1 MRNLFKPLAMLALL
15 GTGGFLVVTTCLYLY
30 LSPKLPSVEE
40 LKEIELQIPL
50 RIYSQDLK
58 VIAEFGE
65 KKRSPVS
72 FDEIPQSMIDAFLA
86 AEDDSFFEHRGIV
99 ISGLLRAAFEL
110 VTTGRI
116 RSGGSTI
123 TMQVARNFFL
133 SSRQEFSRKFN
144 EILLA
149 FKIEEELT
157 KQEILSL
164 YTNKIYMGNRA
175 YGVGAAAHVYY
186 GKSLQELTLAQ
197 VAMIAGLPKAPST
210 YNPIAN
216 PQRALL
222 RRNWILGRMLL
233 LDNIDKQQYQLAVAE
248 QDNASYHGSISELD
262 AAYSAEMVRQEVIS
276 KFGLKAYTEG
286 YSAITTI
293 DSSMQK
299 NGVKALQEGIIAYD
313 KRHGYRGPEQLAI
326 PEENWATVLN
336 KTSVYGNL
344 EPAIVS
350 EVAEDHLT
358 LLNRK
363 GELEALNW
371 VNGLKG
377 LRLFKTI
384 NARSAP
390 IQSASDVFTRG
401 DLIRVIRTGDNTL
414 QLAQIPEVQS
424 ALVALD
430 PQDSA
435 IRALVGGFDF
445 RHSRFNRVTQALR
458 QPGSN
463 FKPFIYTTALDNGFT
478 AASMINDAPVVFND
492 KNLEDMWRPEND
504 GGKFY
509 GPTRLREAL
518 YRSRNM
524 VSIRLLRRMGID
536 RTLEGLQRFG
546 FDTGEMP
553 LDLSLALGSHAMTPL
568 KVASAYNII
577 ANGGYRVVPYVLAT
591 VVDRDGNIIYRATPD
606 TVCVNCDTA
615 APLFSQEF
623 SNQEPSNQKLSNQ
636 GLSNESVSSDYQTNN
651 SSKSF
656 SSAVDEVDLQLE
668 ELLNELARES
678 LPEDERQSFELIKQ
692 ALEKLPDTTNPAA
705 VRVIDKKTAYII
717 DSMLKD
723 VILRGTGVKAKVL
736 NRSDLAGKTGT
747 TNGPRDAWFS
757 GYSPHLTVTTWVGFD
772 DNSLIGRNEYGGSA
786 ALPIWIDFIREAL
799 DGKTDTNRPQPDGI
813 VMVKIDAKTGM
824 RVDPN
829 QTGIFEFFKAENV
842 PELTGGE
849 ALPSGAQNSLPDD
862 LF

>member
-1 MRNLFKPLAMLALL
+1 MPENGISADATNMRKLIKPLALLALL
-15 GTGGFLVVTTCLYLY
+15 GTGGFLVVASCLYLY

-65 KKRSPVS
+65 KKRSPVL
-72 FDEIPQSMIDAFLA
+72 FNEIPQPMIDAFLA

-99 ISGLLRAAFEL
+99 ISGLLRAAVEL
-110 VTTGRI
+110 VTTGQI

-133 SSRQEFSRKFN
+133 NNRQEFTRKFN

-149 FKIEEELT
+149 FKIEEGLT

-186 GKSLQELTLAQ
+186 GKRLQDLTLAET
-197 VAMIAGLPKAPST
+197 AMIAGLPKAPST

-216 PQRALL
+216 PQRALQ

-233 LDNIDKQQYQLAVAE
+233 LKNITTEQYQTALSEEDHAT
-248 QDNASYHGSISELD
+248 YHGSISELD
-262 AAYSAEMVRQEVIS
+262 AAYIAEMVRQEVIE

-293 DSSMQK
+293 DSTMQK
-299 NGVKALQEGIIAYD
+299 KGVEALQVGILAYD
-313 KRHGYRGPEQLAI
+313 QRHGYRGAEKTAI
-326 PEENWATVLN
+326 AEEEWRDILN
-336 KTSVYGNL
+336 KTSTFGKL
-344 EPAIVS
+344 EPVIVS
-350 EVAEDHLT
+350 DVTVDRLT
-358 LLNRK
+358 LLNRN
-363 GELEALNW
+363 GELEDLNW
-371 VNGLKG
+371 IDGLKD
-377 LRLFKTI
+377 LRLYKTV
-384 NARSAP
+384 NARGAP
-390 IQSASDVFTRG
+390 ITDASEAFKRG
-401 DLIRVIRTGDNTL
+401 DLIRVIRRADNSPT
-414 QLAQIPEVQS
+414 LAQLPEVQA

-430 PQDSA
+430 PRDGA
-435 IRALVGGFDF
+435 IRTLVGGFDF

-458 QPGSN
+458 QPGSS
-463 FKPFIYTTALDNGFT
+463 FKPFIYATALSSGFT
-478 AASMINDAPVVFND
+478 PASLINDAPVVFND
-492 KNLEDMWRPEND
+492 KNLEDLWRPEND

-536 RTLEGLQRFG
+536 RTLESLQTFG
-546 FDTGEMP
+546 FETGDMP
-553 LDLSLALGSHAMTPL
+553 LDLSLALGSHALTPL
-568 KVASAYNII
+568 KIASAYNII
-577 ANGGYRVVPYVLAT
+577 ANGGYRVSPYLLAT
-591 VVDRDGNIIYRATPD
+591 VVDRDGNVIYQAAPE
-606 TVCVNCDTA
+606 TVCDSCGTADGSDNNRLLKGSASAYSAAVN
-615 APLFSQEF
+615 
-623 SNQEPSNQKLSNQ
+623 
-636 GLSNESVSSDYQTNN
+636 
-651 SSKSF
+651 
-656 SSAVDEVDLQLE
+656 EVDLQLE
-668 ELLNELARES
+668 ELLNSLASES
-678 LPEDERQSFELIKQ
+678 LAEETRQSLEVIKR
-692 ALEKLPDTTNPAA
+692 ALEQQPDAA
-705 VRVIDKKTAYII
+705 KPRAERVINEQIAYLI

-736 NRSDLAGKTGT
+736 KRKDLAGKTGT

-772 DNSLIGRNEYGGSA
+772 NNSLIGRNEYGGSA
-786 ALPIWIDFIREAL
+786 ALPIWIDFVRDAL
-799 DGKTDTNRPQPDGI
+799 NGKPNIERPQPDGI
-813 VMVKIDAKTGM
+813 VMVKVDAKTGK
-824 RVDPN
+824 RVAPN
-829 QTGIFEFFKAENV
+829 QSGIFEFFRTENV
-842 PELTGGE
+842 PELIGGE
-849 ALPSGAQNSLPDD
+849 TLPAGAENTLPDD

>member
-1 MRNLFKPLAMLALL
+1 MRKLLKPLAMLALL
-15 GTGGFLVVTTCLYLY
+15 GTGGFLVVATCLYLY

-72 FDEIPQSMIDAFLA
+72 FDEIPESMIDAFLA

-99 ISGLLRAAFEL
+99 VSGLLRAAIEL
-110 VTTGRI
+110 VTTGSI

-133 SSRQEFSRKFN
+133 SNRQEFTRKFN

-149 FKIEEELT
+149 FKIEGELS
-157 KQEILSL
+157 KEEILSL

-186 GKSLQELTLAQ
+186 GKSLDELSLAQ
-197 VAMIAGLPKAPST
+197 IAMIAGLPKAPST

-222 RRNWILGRMLL
+222 RRNWILRRMLL
-233 LDNIDKQQYQLAVAE
+233 LENITQQQYQAAVAE
-248 QDNASYHGSISELD
+248 QDNASYHGSISELN
-262 AAYSAEMVRQEVIS
+262 AAYTAEMVRQEVIS

-293 DSSMQK
+293 DSKMQK
-299 NGVKALQEGIIAYD
+299 SAVKALQSGIMAYD
-313 KRHGYRGPEQLAI
+313 KRHGYRGPEQTAV
-326 PEENWATVLN
+326 PEEEWEIVLG
-336 KTSVYGNL
+336 KTPVYGQL
-344 EPAIVS
+344 EPVIVS

-358 LLNRK
+358 LLNRN
-363 GELEALNW
+363 GELEDLNW
-371 VNGLKG
+371 VDGLKG
-377 LRLFKTI
+377 LRLFNTI
-384 NARSAP
+384 NARTAP
-390 IQSASDVFTRG
+390 IQGASEVFTKG
-401 DLIRVIRTGDNTL
+401 DLIRVIRSPNNRL
-414 QLAQIPEVQS
+414 QLAQVPEVQA
-424 ALVALD
+424 ALIALD

-435 IRALVGGFDF
+435 IRSLVGGFDF

-478 AASMINDAPVVFND
+478 AASVINDAPVVFND

-577 ANGGYRVVPYVLAT
+577 ANGGYRVEPYLLAT
-591 VVDRDGNIIYRATPD
+591 VIDRDGNIIYRATPA
-606 TVCVNCDTA
+606 TVCENCDKVDPQLA
-615 APLFSQEF
+615 KESF
-623 SNQEPSNQKLSNQ
+623 SN
-636 GLSNESVSSDYQTNN
+636 T
-651 SSKSF
+651 
-656 SSAVDEVDLQLE
+656 VDEVDLQLE
-668 ELLNELARES
+668 ELLAELARES
-678 LPEDERQSFELIKQ
+678 LPEEERESFELIKQ
-692 ALEKLPDTTNPAA
+692 ALEKLPEANNPIAP
-705 VRVIDKKTAYII
+705 RVINKQTAYII

-723 VILRGTGVKAKVL
+723 VILRGTGKKAKVL
-736 NRSDLAGKTGT
+736 KRSDLAGKTGT

-757 GYSPHLTVTTWVGFD
+757 GYSPHLTVSTWVGFD
-772 DNSLIGRNEYGGSA
+772 NNALIGRNEYGGSA

-799 DGKTDTNRPQPDGI
+799 DSKADINRPQPDGML
-813 VMVKIDAKTGM
+813 MVKIDAKTGK

-829 QTGIFEFFKAENV
+829 QSGIFEFFKAENV

-849 ALPSGAQNSLPDD
+849 ALPSGAENSLPDD

>member
-1 MRNLFKPLAMLALL
+1 VPENGISADATNMRKLIKPLALLALL
-15 GTGGFLVVTTCLYLY
+15 GTGGFLVVASCLYLY

-65 KKRSPVS
+65 KKRSPVL
-72 FDEIPQSMIDAFLA
+72 FNEIPQPMIDAFLA

-99 ISGLLRAAFEL
+99 ISGLLRAAVEL
-110 VTTGRI
+110 VTTGQI

-133 SSRQEFSRKFN
+133 NNRQEFTRKFN

-149 FKIEEELT
+149 FKIEEGLT

-186 GKSLQELTLAQ
+186 GKRLQDLTLAET
-197 VAMIAGLPKAPST
+197 AMIAGLPKAPST

-216 PQRALL
+216 PQRALQ

-233 LDNIDKQQYQLAVAE
+233 LKNITTEQYQAALSEEDHAT
-248 QDNASYHGSISELD
+248 YHGSISELD
-262 AAYSAEMVRQEVIS
+262 AAYIAEMVRQDVIE

-293 DSSMQK
+293 DSTMQK
-299 NGVKALQEGIIAYD
+299 KGVEALQVGILAYD
-313 KRHGYRGPEQLAI
+313 QRHGYRGAEKTAI
-326 PEENWATVLN
+326 AEEEWRDILN
-336 KTSVYGNL
+336 KTSTFGKL
-344 EPAIVS
+344 EPVIVS
-350 EVAEDHLT
+350 DVTVDRLT
-358 LLNRK
+358 LLNRN
-363 GELEALNW
+363 GELEDLNW
-371 VNGLKG
+371 IDGLKD
-377 LRLFKTI
+377 LRLYKTV
-384 NARSAP
+384 NARGAP
-390 IQSASDVFTRG
+390 IADASEAFKRG
-401 DLIRVIRTGDNTL
+401 DLIRVIRRADNSPT
-414 QLAQIPEVQS
+414 LAQLPEVQA

-430 PQDSA
+430 PRDGA
-435 IRALVGGFDF
+435 IRTLVGGFDF

-458 QPGSN
+458 QPGSS
-463 FKPFIYTTALDNGFT
+463 FKPFIYATALSSGFT
-478 AASMINDAPVVFND
+478 PASLINDAPVVFND
-492 KNLEDMWRPEND
+492 KNLEDLWRPEND

-536 RTLEGLQRFG
+536 RTLESLQTFG
-546 FDTGEMP
+546 FETGDMP
-553 LDLSLALGSHAMTPL
+553 LDLSLALGSHALTPL
-568 KVASAYNII
+568 KIASAYNII
-577 ANGGYRVVPYVLAT
+577 ANGGYRVSPYLLAT
-591 VVDRDGNIIYRATPD
+591 VVDRDGNVIYQAAPE
-606 TVCVNCDTA
+606 TVCDSCGTADGSDNNRLLKGSASAYSAAVN
-615 APLFSQEF
+615 
-623 SNQEPSNQKLSNQ
+623 
-636 GLSNESVSSDYQTNN
+636 
-651 SSKSF
+651 
-656 SSAVDEVDLQLE
+656 EVDLQLE
-668 ELLNELARES
+668 ELLNSLASES
-678 LPEDERQSFELIKQ
+678 LAEETRQSLEVIKR
-692 ALEKLPDTTNPAA
+692 ALEQQPDAA
-705 VRVIDKKTAYII
+705 KPRAERVINEQIAYLI

-736 NRSDLAGKTGT
+736 KRKDLAGKTGT

-772 DNSLIGRNEYGGSA
+772 NNSLIGRNEYGGSA
-786 ALPIWIDFIREAL
+786 ALPIWIDFVRDAL
-799 DGKTDTNRPQPDGI
+799 NGKPNIERPQPDGI
-813 VMVKIDAKTGM
+813 VMVKVDAKTGK
-824 RVDPN
+824 RVAPN
-829 QTGIFEFFKAENV
+829 QSGIFEFFRTENV
-842 PELTGGE
+842 PELIGGE
-849 ALPSGAQNSLPDD
+849 TLPAGAENTLPDD

>member
-1 MRNLFKPLAMLALL
+1 MLALL
-15 GTGGFLVVTTCLYLY
+15 GTGGFLVVATCLYLY

-72 FDEIPQSMIDAFLA
+72 FEEIPQAMIDAFLA

-99 ISGLLRAAFEL
+99 VSGLLRAAVEL
-110 VTTGRI
+110 VTTGSI

-133 SSRQEFSRKFN
+133 SNRQEFTRKFN

-149 FKIEEELT
+149 FRIEEGLT
-157 KQEILSL
+157 KEEILSL

-186 GKSLQELTLAQ
+186 GKSLEELSIAQ
-197 VAMIAGLPKAPST
+197 IAMIAGLPKAPSS

-233 LDNIDKQQYQLAVAE
+233 LGNIDKQQYQAAVTE

-262 AAYSAEMVRQEVIS
+262 AAYIAEMVRQQVIT
-276 KFGLKAYTEG
+276 KFGLKAYTKG

-293 DSSMQK
+293 DSGMQK
-299 NGVKALQEGIIAYD
+299 SAVKALQAGILAYD
-313 KRHGYRGPEQLAI
+313 KRHGYRGPEQTAI
-326 PEENWATVLN
+326 AENEWESVLR
-336 KTSVYGNL
+336 KTSILGGL

-358 LLNRK
+358 LLNRN
-363 GELEALNW
+363 GELEDLNW
-371 VNGLKG
+371 VDGLQG
-377 LRLFKTI
+377 LRLFKTV

-390 IQSASDVFTRG
+390 IESAADVFKRG
-401 DLIRVIRTGDNTL
+401 DLIRVIRSANNSL
-414 QLAQIPEVQS
+414 QLAQVPEVQS
-424 ALVALD
+424 ALIALN

-435 IRALVGGFDF
+435 IRSLVGGFDY

-463 FKPFIYTTALDNGFT
+463 FKPFVYTTALDYGFT
-478 AASMINDAPVVFND
+478 AASIINDAPVVFND

-577 ANGGYRVVPYVLAT
+577 ANGGYSVTPYVLAT
-591 VVDRDGNIIYRATPD
+591 VIDRDGNIIYQATPA
-606 TVCVNCDTA
+606 TVCENCDTA
-615 APLFSQEF
+615 DPQ
-623 SNQEPSNQKLSNQ
+623 LS
-636 GLSNESVSSDYQTNN
+636 SE
-651 SSKSF
+651 SF
-656 SSAVDEVDLQLE
+656 SMTVDEVDLQME
-668 ELLNELARES
+668 ELLDELARES
-678 LPEDERQSFELIKQ
+678 LPQQEQESFELVKRTLEAMPQ
-692 ALEKLPDTTNPAA
+692 AKKPNAP
-705 VRVIDKKTAYII
+705 RVIEQQTAYII

-723 VILRGTGVKAKVL
+723 VILRGTGKKARVL
-736 NRSDLAGKTGT
+736 KRSDLAGKTGT

-772 DNSLIGRNEYGGSA
+772 DNGLIGRNEYGGSA
-786 ALPIWIDFIREAL
+786 ALPIWIDFMREAL
-799 DGKTDTNRPQPDGI
+799 EGKADTERPQPNGM
-813 VMVKIDAKTGM
+813 VMVKIDAKTGK

-829 QTGIFEFFKAENV
+829 QSGIFEFFKAENV
-842 PELTGGE
+842 PELTGSE
-849 ALPSGAQNSLPDD
+849 TLPSSTENSLPDD

>member
-1 MRNLFKPLAMLALL
+1 MPENGISADATNMRKLIKPLALLALL
-15 GTGGFLVVTTCLYLY
+15 GTGGFLVVASCLYLY

-65 KKRSPVS
+65 KKRSPVL
-72 FDEIPQSMIDAFLA
+72 FNEIPQPMIDAFLA

-99 ISGLLRAAFEL
+99 ISGLLRAAVEL
-110 VTTGRI
+110 VTTGQI

-133 SSRQEFSRKFN
+133 NNRQEFTRKFN

-149 FKIEEELT
+149 FKIEEGLT

-186 GKSLQELTLAQ
+186 GKRLQDLTLAET
-197 VAMIAGLPKAPST
+197 AMIAGLPKAPST

-216 PQRALL
+216 PQRALQ

-233 LDNIDKQQYQLAVAE
+233 LKNITTEQYQTALSEEDHAT
-248 QDNASYHGSISELD
+248 YHGSISELD
-262 AAYSAEMVRQEVIS
+262 AAYIAEMVRQDVIE

-293 DSSMQK
+293 DSTMQK
-299 NGVKALQEGIIAYD
+299 KGVEALQVGILAYD
-313 KRHGYRGPEQLAI
+313 QRHGYRGAEKTAI
-326 PEENWATVLN
+326 AEEEWRDILN
-336 KTSVYGNL
+336 KTSTFGKL
-344 EPAIVS
+344 EPVIVS
-350 EVAEDHLT
+350 DVTVDRLT
-358 LLNRK
+358 LLNRN
-363 GELEALNW
+363 GELEDLNW
-371 VNGLKG
+371 IDGLKD
-377 LRLFKTI
+377 LRLYKTV
-384 NARSAP
+384 NARGAP
-390 IQSASDVFTRG
+390 ITDASEAFKRG
-401 DLIRVIRTGDNTL
+401 DLIRVIRRADNSPT
-414 QLAQIPEVQS
+414 LAQLPEVQA

-430 PQDSA
+430 PRDGA
-435 IRALVGGFDF
+435 IRTLVGGFDF

-458 QPGSN
+458 QPGSS
-463 FKPFIYTTALDNGFT
+463 FKPFIYATALSSGFT
-478 AASMINDAPVVFND
+478 PASLINDAPVVFND
-492 KNLEDMWRPEND
+492 KNLEDLWRPEND

-536 RTLEGLQRFG
+536 RTLESLQTFG
-546 FDTGEMP
+546 FETGDMP
-553 LDLSLALGSHAMTPL
+553 LDLSLALGSHALTPL
-568 KVASAYNII
+568 KIASAYNII
-577 ANGGYRVVPYVLAT
+577 ANGGYRVSPYLLAT
-591 VVDRDGNIIYRATPD
+591 VVDRDGNVIYQAAPE
-606 TVCVNCDTA
+606 TVCDSCGTADGSDNNRLLEGSASAYSAAVN
-615 APLFSQEF
+615 
-623 SNQEPSNQKLSNQ
+623 
-636 GLSNESVSSDYQTNN
+636 
-651 SSKSF
+651 
-656 SSAVDEVDLQLE
+656 EVDLQLE
-668 ELLNELARES
+668 ELLNSLASES
-678 LPEDERQSFELIKQ
+678 LAEETRQSLEVIKR
-692 ALEKLPDTTNPAA
+692 ALEQQPDAA
-705 VRVIDKKTAYII
+705 KPRAERVINEQIAYLI

-736 NRSDLAGKTGT
+736 KRKDLAGKTGT

-772 DNSLIGRNEYGGSA
+772 NNSLIGRNEYGGSA
-786 ALPIWIDFIREAL
+786 ALPIWIDFVRDAL
-799 DGKTDTNRPQPDGI
+799 NGKPNIERPQPDGI
-813 VMVKIDAKTGM
+813 VMVKVDAKTGK
-824 RVDPN
+824 RVAPN
-829 QTGIFEFFKAENV
+829 QSGIFEFFRTENV
-842 PELTGGE
+842 PELIGGE
-849 ALPSGAQNSLPDD
+849 TLPAGAENTLPDD

>member
-1 MRNLFKPLAMLALL
+1 MSISFRKFLKPLAMLALL
-15 GTGGFLVVTTCLYLY
+15 GTGGFLVVASCLYLY

-72 FDEIPQSMIDAFLA
+72 FDEIPQNMIDAFLA
-86 AEDDSFFEHRGIV
+86 AEDDSFFEHKGIAV
-99 ISGLLRAAFEL
+99 SGLLRAAMEL
-110 VTTGRI
+110 VTTGQI

-133 SSRQEFSRKFN
+133 SNRRVFTRKFN

-157 KQEILSL
+157 KEEILSL

-175 YGVGAAAHVYY
+175 YGVAAAAHVYY
-186 GKSLQELTLAQ
+186 GKSLEELTLAQ
-197 VAMIAGLPKAPST
+197 IAMIAGLPKAPST

-222 RRNWILGRMLL
+222 RRNWILGRMLS
-233 LDNIDKQQYQLAVAE
+233 LDNITSEQYQAAVAE

-262 AAYSAEMVRQEVIS
+262 AAYIAEMVRQEVIN
-276 KFGLKAYTEG
+276 KFGLKAYTQG
-286 YSAITTI
+286 YSAITTV

-299 NGVKALQEGIIAYD
+299 SAVKALQAGIMAYD
-313 KRHGYRGPEQLAI
+313 KRHGYRGPEQAALA
-326 PEENWATVLN
+326 EENWFAALKETPVF
-336 KTSVYGNL
+336 GDL

-358 LLNRK
+358 LLNRE
-363 GELEALNW
+363 GQLEHLNW
-371 VNGLKG
+371 RDGLEG

-384 NARSAP
+384 NARTAP
-390 IQSASDVFTRG
+390 IKAASDVFTRG
-401 DLIRVIRTGDNTL
+401 DLIRVIRDTDNSL
-414 QLAQIPEVQS
+414 QLVQMPDVQA
-424 ALVALD
+424 ALIALD
-430 PQDSA
+430 PKDSA
-435 IRALVGGFDF
+435 IKSLVGGFDF

-458 QPGSN
+458 QPGSS
-463 FKPFIYTTALDNGFT
+463 FKPFIYTTALNNGFT
-478 AASMINDAPVVFND
+478 AASVINDAPVVFND

-568 KVASAYNII
+568 KVASAYNVI
-577 ANGGYRVVPYVLAT
+577 ANGGYSVTPYLLAAVIDRNGNVV
-591 VVDRDGNIIYRATPD
+591 YRAKPD
-606 TVCVNCDTA
+606 TVCENCTTATDQVADHQVTNEIDSQQVTPGDLLSDT
-615 APLFSQEF
+615 
-623 SNQEPSNQKLSNQ
+623 
-636 GLSNESVSSDYQTNN
+636 
-651 SSKSF
+651 
-656 SSAVDEVDLQLE
+656 VDEVDLQLE
-668 ELLNELARES
+668 ALLDELSRES
-678 LPEDERQSFELIKQ
+678 LAEQERESFELIKRTL
-692 ALEKLPDTTNPAA
+692 ANLPEADNPVAQ
-705 VRVIDKKTAYII
+705 RVIDKQTAYII

-723 VILRGTGVKAKVL
+723 VILRGTGKKARVL
-736 NRSDLAGKTGT
+736 QRSDLAGKTGT

-786 ALPIWIDFIREAL
+786 ALPIWINFVREAL
-799 DGKTDTNRPQPDGI
+799 ENADDASRPQPDGI
-813 VMVKIDAKTGM
+813 VMVKIDAKTGE
-824 RVDPN
+824 RVMPN
-829 QTGIFEFFKAENV
+829 QNGIFEFFKTENV
-842 PELTGGE
+842 PALGSED
-849 ALPSGAQNSLPDD
+849 ALPGGAENNLPDD

>member
-1 MRNLFKPLAMLALL
+1 MPENGISADATNMRKLIKPLALLALL
-15 GTGGFLVVTTCLYLY
+15 GTGGFLVVASCLYLY

-65 KKRSPVS
+65 KKRSPVL
-72 FDEIPQSMIDAFLA
+72 FNEIPQPMIDAFLA

-99 ISGLLRAAFEL
+99 ISGLLRAAVEL
-110 VTTGRI
+110 ITTGQI

-133 SSRQEFSRKFN
+133 NNRQEFTRKFN

-149 FKIEEELT
+149 FKIEEGLT

-186 GKSLQELTLAQ
+186 GKRLQDLTLAET
-197 VAMIAGLPKAPST
+197 AMIAGLPKAPST

-216 PQRALL
+216 PQRALQ

-233 LDNIDKQQYQLAVAE
+233 LKNITTEQYQAALSEEDHAT
-248 QDNASYHGSISELD
+248 YHGSISELD
-262 AAYSAEMVRQEVIS
+262 AAYIAEMVRQDVIE

-293 DSSMQK
+293 DSTMQK
-299 NGVKALQEGIIAYD
+299 KGVEALQVGILAYD
-313 KRHGYRGPEQLAI
+313 QRHGYRGAEKTAI
-326 PEENWATVLN
+326 AEEEWRDILN
-336 KTSVYGNL
+336 KTSTFGKL
-344 EPAIVS
+344 EPVIVS
-350 EVAEDHLT
+350 DVTVDRLT
-358 LLNRK
+358 LLNRN
-363 GELEALNW
+363 GELEDLNW
-371 VNGLKG
+371 IDGLKD
-377 LRLFKTI
+377 LRLYKTV
-384 NARSAP
+384 NARGAP
-390 IQSASDVFTRG
+390 IADASEAFKRG
-401 DLIRVIRTGDNTL
+401 DLIRVIRRADNSPT
-414 QLAQIPEVQS
+414 LAQLPEVQA

-430 PQDSA
+430 PRDGA
-435 IRALVGGFDF
+435 IRTLVGGFDF

-458 QPGSN
+458 QPGSS
-463 FKPFIYTTALDNGFT
+463 FKPFIYATALSSGFT
-478 AASMINDAPVVFND
+478 PASLINDAPVVFND
-492 KNLEDMWRPEND
+492 KNLEDLWRPEND

-536 RTLEGLQRFG
+536 RTLESLQTFG
-546 FDTGEMP
+546 FETGDMP
-553 LDLSLALGSHAMTPL
+553 LDLSLALGSHALTPL
-568 KVASAYNII
+568 KIASAYNII
-577 ANGGYRVVPYVLAT
+577 ANGGYRVSPYLLAT
-591 VVDRDGNIIYRATPD
+591 VVDRDGNVIYQAAPE
-606 TVCVNCDTA
+606 TVCDSCGTADGSDNNRLLEGSASAYSAAVN
-615 APLFSQEF
+615 
-623 SNQEPSNQKLSNQ
+623 
-636 GLSNESVSSDYQTNN
+636 
-651 SSKSF
+651 
-656 SSAVDEVDLQLE
+656 EVDLQLE
-668 ELLNELARES
+668 ELLNSLASES
-678 LPEDERQSFELIKQ
+678 LAEETRQSLEVIKR
-692 ALEKLPDTTNPAA
+692 ALEQQPDAA
-705 VRVIDKKTAYII
+705 KPRAERVINEQIAYLI

-736 NRSDLAGKTGT
+736 KRKDLAGKTGT

-772 DNSLIGRNEYGGSA
+772 NNSLIGRNEYGGSA
-786 ALPIWIDFIREAL
+786 ALPIWIDFVRDAL
-799 DGKTDTNRPQPDGI
+799 NGKPNIERPQPDGI
-813 VMVKIDAKTGM
+813 VMVKVDAKTGK
-824 RVDPN
+824 RVAPN
-829 QTGIFEFFKAENV
+829 QSGIFEFFRTENV
-842 PELTGGE
+842 PELIGGE
-849 ALPSGAQNSLPDD
+849 TLPAGAENTLPDD

>member
-1 MRNLFKPLAMLALL
+1 VSISTRKLLKPLAMLALL
-15 GTGGFLVVTTCLYLY
+15 GTGGFLVVATCLYLY

-99 ISGLLRAAFEL
+99 VSGLLRAAVEL
-110 VTTGRI
+110 VTTGSI

-133 SSRQEFSRKFN
+133 SNRQEFTRKFN

-149 FKIEEELT
+149 FKIEEELS
-157 KQEILSL
+157 KEEILSL

-186 GKSLQELTLAQ
+186 GKDLDELSIAQ
-197 VAMIAGLPKAPST
+197 IAMIAGLPKAPST

-216 PQRALL
+216 PQRALI

-233 LDNIDKQQYQLAVAE
+233 LENIDKQQYQASVAE

-262 AAYSAEMVRQEVIS
+262 AAYIAEMVRQQVIS

-293 DSSMQK
+293 DSKMQK
-299 NGVKALQEGIIAYD
+299 SGVKALQSGIMAYD
-313 KRHGYRGPEQLAI
+313 KRHGYRGPEQSAL
-326 PEENWATVLN
+326 PEEEWQAVLS

-350 EVAEDHLT
+350 DVAEDHLT
-358 LLNRK
+358 LLNRS
-363 GELEALNW
+363 GELEDLNW
-371 VNGLKG
+371 ADGLKG

-384 NARSAP
+384 NARTAP
-390 IQSASDVFTRG
+390 IQGASEVFTRG
-401 DLIRVIRTGDNTL
+401 DLIRVTRSANNSL
-414 QLAQIPEVQS
+414 QLAQIPEVQA
-424 ALVALD
+424 ALIALD

-435 IRALVGGFDF
+435 IRSLVGGFDF

-478 AASMINDAPVVFND
+478 AASVINDAPVVFND

-577 ANGGYRVVPYVLAT
+577 ANGGYSVEPYLLAT
-591 VVDRDGNIIYRATPD
+591 VIDRDGNVIYRATPA
-606 TVCVNCDTA
+606 TVCENCDSTNGQPANPALA
-615 APLFSQEF
+615 A
-623 SNQEPSNQKLSNQ
+623 EPFAN
-636 GLSNESVSSDYQTNN
+636 G
-651 SSKSF
+651 
-656 SSAVDEVDLQLE
+656 VDEVDLQLE
-668 ELLNELARES
+668 ELLNELAEES
-678 LPEDERQSFELIKQ
+678 LPQEERESFELVKRALKQ
-692 ALEKLPDTTNPAA
+692 LPEANNPVAT
-705 VRVIDKKTAYII
+705 RVIDKKTAYII

-723 VILRGTGVKAKVL
+723 VILRGTGTKAKVL
-736 NRSDLAGKTGT
+736 KRSDLAGKTGT

-757 GYSPHLTVTTWVGFD
+757 GYSPQLTVSTWVGFD

-786 ALPIWIDFIREAL
+786 ALPIWIDFVREAL
-799 DGKTDTNRPQPDGI
+799 DGVADVNRPQPDGML
-813 VMVKIDAKTGM
+813 MVKIDAKTGK

-829 QTGIFEFFKAENV
+829 QSGIFEFFKAENV

-849 ALPSGAQNSLPDD
+849 ALPSGAENNLPDD